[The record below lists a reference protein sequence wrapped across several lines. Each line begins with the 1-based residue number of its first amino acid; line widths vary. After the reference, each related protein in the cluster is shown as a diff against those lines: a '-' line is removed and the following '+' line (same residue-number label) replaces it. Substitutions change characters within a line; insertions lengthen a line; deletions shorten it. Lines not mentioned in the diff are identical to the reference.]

1 MKFDFLYLDSAHIS
15 PAEIINFIEALPFLN
30 ENAIVVLHDL
40 FWHFLIARNTKFYP
54 SCISLIPSLYGDK
67 VFLHRNDGDMSN
79 IGAVFLY
86 PNQKAYYLNY
96 FLLLMNFWEYIP
108 KDEQINDLRNFIK
121 KYYKKKK
128 YIAIFDRAVREN
140 KKANQKFNNN
150 TNEKIDKHYF
160 SGLGYKWD
168 INS

>member
-1 MKFDFLYLDSAHIS
+1 
-15 PAEIINFIEALPFLN
+15 
-30 ENAIVVLHDL
+30 
-40 FWHFLIARNTKFYP
+40 
-54 SCISLIPSLYGDK
+54 
-67 VFLHRNDGDMSN
+67 MSN

-168 INS
+168 INDKKLK